1 VHERGTGDE
10 RRETGDGSGKW
21 EVGSGKPDVVSRTVN
36 LQSSFRRKPEPSD
49 FRGMGKRK
57 VAGFRIALRAP
68 GMTKV
73 VAETKVVA
81 KRKSLF
87 AIR

>member
-1 VHERGTGDE
+1 
-10 RRETGDGSGKW
+10 
-21 EVGSGKPDVVSRTVN
+21 
-36 LQSSFRRKPEPSD
+36 
-49 FRGMGKRK
+49 MGKRK
-57 VAGFRIALRAP
+57 VAGFRIALRAS